1 MSVEVV
7 MPRAGLTMTEGT
19 ISEWK
24 VAEGAHV
31 SKGDVLMEFENEKNI
46 IPYEALDSGI
56 IHITAEVDSTV
67 AVGEVIAY
75 LAANDAE
82 YAQLVSGGAPAAA
95 PVEAPAAAPA
105 APAAAPVSA
114 GVEIVM
120 PRAGL
125 TMTEGTISEWK
136 VEEGAH
142 VSKGDVL
149 MEFENEKNI
158 IPYEAL
164 DSGIIHIVA
173 QVGDTVEVG
182 KVIGYLAANDAEY
195 AQIVSGGAP
204 AAAAAPA
211 QVAAA
216 VAAAPAAHASAKR
229 VRATGYAKKLAAAKG
244 IDLSAIGSENQRIRA
259 RDVEAYAAAQAAA
272 KAAAP
277 APAATP
283 APAAVSAVA
292 DDDVVTETV
301 WTGVRKTIAKNMFQ
315 SLQNSAQTT
324 SVCEVDA
331 TDLLALRAKLVASQD
346 VLGTKVTVNDL
357 ICLMMAKVVAKHP
370 LINATFDGKTLYSHS
385 RVHLSFAV
393 GAEHGLMVPVIKNID
408 KMTITEVSLA
418 ARDLAVRA
426 KNKQLRA
433 DEQSGGTFCVSNV
446 GMFPIDFA
454 TPVINPPQTA
464 IVGIGRTVKKPVVMP
479 DGSFAA
485 RDMMHIFLTF
495 DHRVIDGLE
504 AGRFFA
510 DMEKYFKCPELI
522 LA

>member
-1 MSVEVV
+1 MSVEIV

-31 SKGDVLMEFENEKNI
+31 SKGDQLMEFENEKNI

-56 IHITAEVDSTV
+56 IHIIAEVDSTV

-75 LAANDAE
+75 LAADESE
-82 YAQLVSGGAPAAA
+82 YAQLVSGDAAPAADEA
-95 PVEAPAAAPA
+95 CAAPAAAPA
-105 APAAAPVSA
+105 
-114 GVEIVM
+114 
-120 PRAGL
+120 
-125 TMTEGTISEWK
+125 T
-136 VEEGAH
+136 
-142 VSKGDVL
+142 
-149 MEFENEKNI
+149 
-158 IPYEAL
+158 
-164 DSGIIHIVA
+164 
-173 QVGDTVEVG
+173 
-182 KVIGYLAANDAEY
+182 
-195 AQIVSGGAP
+195 AP
-204 AAAAAPA
+204 AAAASPS
-211 QVAAA
+211 
-216 VAAAPAAHASAKR
+216 ASKR

-244 IDLSAIGSENQRIRA
+244 IDLAAINCDGRIRA
-259 RDVEAYAAAQAAA
+259 RDVEAFAAAQT
-272 KAAAP
+272 AAP
-277 APAATP
+277 AAPAS
-283 APAAVSAVA
+283 APAAVTAAA
-292 DDDVVTETV
+292 DDDVITETV

-324 SVCEVDA
+324 SICEVDA
-331 TDLLALRAKLVASQD
+331 TELLALRAKLVAAQD
-346 VLGTKVTVNDL
+346 ILGTKVTVNDL

-370 LINATFDGKTLYSHS
+370 LINATFDGSTLYSHS

-408 KMTITEVSLA
+408 KMTISEVSLA